1 LSTGRTLSFNDH
13 PGEIAR
19 RDPWNGGFMHLTLH
33 AFDVARIDRS
43 RLYLYQHF
51 ILRRNWHG
59 NFLDMQIV
67 QAASLIKL

>member
-1 LSTGRTLSFNDH
+1 
-13 PGEIAR
+13 
-19 RDPWNGGFMHLTLH
+19 MHLTLH
-33 AFDVARIDRS
+33 VFDVARIDRS

-51 ILRRNWHG
+51 TLRRNWHG